1 MLNFETTAL
10 MTADHQPTIWK
21 QYVDDTFV
29 IWPHGREK
37 LEYFLHHINHLH
49 KDITFTVEVEEDHKI
64 AFLDV
69 QIIRNNSTLETLVY
83 CIPTHTNQ
91 YLNFRSHHHP
101 RVKFGIIQCLTQR
114 ARKICSKDHKEGELK
129 LLKEV
134 FIANGYPEKKV
145 TEVMNREPR
154 NKEKNKED
162 EGKNELLLI
171 LPYIQGLSEKITRT
185 CTHFN
190 IKTAF
195 TARPT
200 LRNLLVQVKGK
211 PPPTSRLGVVYCIPC
226 NCGRTY
232 IGETGRSLSV
242 RISEHKRAVQQLDR
256 KNALAVHMTDHM
268 DHQILWEES
277 IIKEY
282 ETNWYR
288 RKIKEAIW
296 IRQTANALNTD
307 SGLSLNVTWNT
318 MLPKPTSKEETGRQN
333 DPEIDEEPSRLST
346 PRAAVTATSLD
357 TK

>member
-1 MLNFETTAL
+1 M
-10 MTADHQPTIWK
+10 
-21 QYVDDTFV
+21 
-29 IWPHGREK
+29 
-37 LEYFLHHINHLH
+37 
-49 KDITFTVEVEEDHKI
+49 
-64 AFLDV
+64 
-69 QIIRNNSTLETLVY
+69 
-83 CIPTHTNQ
+83 
-91 YLNFRSHHHP
+91 
-101 RVKFGIIQCLTQR
+101 
-114 ARKICSKDHKEGELK
+114 K

-154 NKEKNKED
+154 NNEKNKED

-226 NCGRTY
+226 NCGRLY
-232 IGETGRSLSV
+232 IRETGRCLSV
-242 RISEHKRAVQQLDR
+242 RITEHKRAVQQLDKR
-256 KNALAVHMTDHM
+256 NALAVHMADHM

-277 IIKEY
+277 TIKEY

-296 IRQTANALNTD
+296 TRQTANALNTD
-307 SGLSLNVTWNT
+307 SDLSLNVTWNT
-318 MLPKPTSKEETGRQN
+318 MLSRPTSKEETGRQ
-333 DPEIDEEPSRLST
+333 
-346 PRAAVTATSLD
+346 
-357 TK
+357 K

>member
-1 MLNFETTAL
+1 M
-10 MTADHQPTIWK
+10 
-21 QYVDDTFV
+21 V
-29 IWPHGREK
+29 
-37 LEYFLHHINHLH
+37 
-49 KDITFTVEVEEDHKI
+49 
-64 AFLDV
+64 
-69 QIIRNNSTLETLVY
+69 IRNNSTLETLVY
-83 CIPTHTNQ
+83 RIPTHTKQ

-114 ARKICSKDHKEGELK
+114 ARKICSDDHKEGELK

-171 LPYIQGLSEKITRT
+171 LPYIQGLSEKITRM

-200 LRNLLVQVKGK
+200 LRNLLVQVKEK

-232 IGETGRSLSV
+232 IGETGRCLSV

-256 KNALAVHMTDHM
+256 RNALAVHMADHM

-277 IIKEY
+277 TIK
-282 ETNWYR
+282 TNWYR

-318 MLPKPTSKEETGRQN
+318 MLSKPTSKEETRHQN
-333 DPEIDEEPSRLST
+333 DPEN
-346 PRAAVTATSLD
+346 
-357 TK
+357 K